1 MQGLHQNV
9 WISIAS
15 QQIAPVAGKN
25 KGLILCSPA
34 CTYHTRYAMKTKFSA
49 FAIGLAMTASAAL
62 GQDTKPPIS
71 ASMEGHIFKPAK
83 VPATDERIRR
93 LKVPAGFTVTKFAD
107 NLNKP
112 RMLAVHTN
120 GNVYVTDRDKGTV
133 TLLRDTNN
141 DGKADQQQVVATK
154 EGMHGIALRDNK
166 AYLVTVNEVYTAD
179 INKDGTLGQLKVIAD
194 KLPDGGQHANRTL
207 AFGPDGMLYV
217 SVGSTC
223 NACEETSKE
232 SATLLQ
238 MKPDGSG
245 RRVYATGLRNTI
257 GFDWHPQTK
266 ELYGFDHGI
275 DWLGDT
281 TQQEELNKLVEGG
294 NYGWPYVFE
303 NGRPNL
309 ADEPPKGMSWEAY
322 ARKTMFPEMTYTA
335 HSAPLDMIFYN
346 GSQFPQEYQGDAIV
360 TLHGSWNR
368 SEPVGY
374 KVVRLH
380 FENGKPKQ
388 FEDLV
393 TGFLV
398 NNNREQ
404 FGRVVGLATHT
415 DGSLLFT
422 DDDNGVIYRL
432 AYTGNKK

>member
-1 MQGLHQNV
+1 MQYG
-9 WISIAS
+9 
-15 QQIAPVAGKN
+15 
-25 KGLILCSPA
+25 
-34 CTYHTRYAMKTKFSA
+34 CTNHIIYTMKTKVTLLSMA
-49 FAIGLAMTASAAL
+49 LGLATLTASA
-62 GQDTKPPIS
+62 QDTKPPIT
-71 ASMEGHIFKPAK
+71 ASMEGHIFKPTK
-83 VPATDERIRR
+83 VPATPERVQQ
-93 LKVPAGFTVTKFAD
+93 LKVPAGFTITKFAE

-112 RMLAVHTN
+112 RMLAVHTD
-120 GNVYVTDRDKGTV
+120 GTVYVTDRDKGTV
-133 TLLRDTNN
+133 TMLRDTNK
-141 DGKADQQQVVATK
+141 DGKADQQKVVATK

-166 AYLVTVNEVYTAD
+166 AYLITVKEVYTAD
-179 INKDGTLGQLKVIAD
+179 INKDGTLGQLKMIAD

-207 AFGPDGMLYV
+207 AFGPDGMLYI

-245 RRVYATGLRNTI
+245 RRIFAKGLRNTI

-275 DWLGDT
+275 DWLGDN
-281 TQQEELNKLVEGG
+281 TQKEELNKLVDGG
-294 NYGWPYVFE
+294 DYGWPYVFE
-303 NGRPNL
+303 DGKPNL
-309 ADEPPKGMSWEAY
+309 ADEPPKGMSWEEY
-322 ARKTMFPEMTYTA
+322 AKKTKFPEVTYDA

-346 GSQFPQEYQGDAIV
+346 GTQFPSDFKGDAII

-380 FENGKPKQ
+380 FENGKPNT

-393 TGFLV
+393 SGFLS

-404 FGRVVGLATHT
+404 FGRVVGVAEHS
-415 DGSLLFT
+415 DGSLLIS
-422 DDDNGVIYRL
+422 DDDNGVVYRL
-432 AYTGNKK
+432 AYTGNKR

>member
-1 MQGLHQNV
+1 MQYG
-9 WISIAS
+9 
-15 QQIAPVAGKN
+15 
-25 KGLILCSPA
+25 
-34 CTYHTRYAMKTKFSA
+34 CTNHIIYTMKTKVTLLSMA
-49 FAIGLAMTASAAL
+49 LGLATLTASA
-62 GQDTKPPIS
+62 QDTKPPIT
-71 ASMEGHIFKPAK
+71 ASMEGHIFKPTK
-83 VPATDERIRR
+83 VPATPERVQQ
-93 LKVPAGFTVTKFAD
+93 LKVPAGFTITKFAE

-112 RMLAVHTN
+112 RMLAVHTD
-120 GNVYVTDRDKGTV
+120 GTVYVTDRDKGTV
-133 TLLRDTNN
+133 TMLRDTNN
-141 DGKADQQQVVATK
+141 DGKSDQQKVVATK

-166 AYLVTVNEVYTAD
+166 AYLITVKEVYTAD
-179 INKDGTLGQLKVIAD
+179 INKDGTLGQLKMIAD

-245 RRVYATGLRNTI
+245 RRIFAKGLRNTI

-275 DWLGDT
+275 DWLGDN
-281 TQQEELNKLVEGG
+281 TQKEELNKLVDGG
-294 NYGWPYVFE
+294 DYGWPYVFE
-303 NGRPNL
+303 DGKPNL
-309 ADEPPKGMSWEAY
+309 ADEPPKGMSWEEY
-322 ARKTMFPEMTYTA
+322 AKKTKFPEVTYDA

-346 GSQFPQEYQGDAIV
+346 GAQFPSDFKGDAII

-380 FENGKPKQ
+380 FENGKPNT

-393 TGFLV
+393 SGFLS

-404 FGRVVGLATHT
+404 FGRVVGVAEHS
-415 DGSLLFT
+415 DGSLLIS
-422 DDDNGVIYRL
+422 DDDNGVVYRL
-432 AYTGNKK
+432 AYTGNKR